1 MFHTFGT
8 GEDWEH
14 LMNILTGCGVCLLIV
29 SIGTY
34 MIRRGNREIKK
45 LREISYGE

>member
-14 LMNILTGCGVCLLIV
+14 QMNILTGCGVCLLIV
-29 SIGTY
+29 SIGIY

-45 LREISYGE
+45 LREINYGE